1 MDNIWTM
8 VITLLGG
15 LAFFLFGMHVMSSGL
30 ERLAGG
36 RLEQVLKKMTSNT
49 FKSFLLG
56 LGITAAIQS
65 SSAVTVML
73 VGLVNSG
80 LMEIGQTIGVI
91 MGSNIGTTVTA
102 WILSLSEI
110 NSENPVINLLNPSNL
125 SPIIALIGILLIMFS
140 RKSRKKDAG
149 SICIGFAVLMA
160 GMNMMGD
167 AVAPLADS
175 PAFVSLMTAF
185 RNPLLGV
192 LAGAVFTAIIQ
203 SSSASVGILQ
213 ALSLTGSVTYGT
225 AIPIIM
231 GQNIGTCVTALIS
244 SIGVNKNAR
253 KVSVIHI
260 SFNLIG
266 TMLFLCV
273 IYGVNLLNPLQF
285 LGNTIG
291 PFEIAVSH
299 SIFNIV
305 TTAVLFPFTRQL
317 EKIANFVIRTESGSK
332 KSSKAP
338 VFLDERLL
346 NTPSFA
352 ASECNNLT
360 VKMART
366 AQDNILLA
374 LRMLQNYDK
383 KQVEKVL
390 KTENDLDTYED
401 RLGSFLVK
409 LSGKELSDSDSRT
422 TSKLLHCIGDLE
434 RIGDHAVNLV
444 KSADEIHEKGISF
457 SSEARKELTTLTK
470 ALEEI
475 LALTTE
481 AFETD
486 SVETAKK
493 VEPLEQA
500 IDFIT
505 SEIKS
510 RHVRRLQNGECTIE
524 TGFILSDLLNNYERV
539 SDHCSNIAVAI
550 IELDHQSFGT
560 HAYLNSIKSNENR
573 EFCRDYEYYVE
584 KYALR

>member
-285 LGNTIG
+285 RTGRSYCR
-291 PFEIAVSH
+291 EIEADSEDSH
-299 SIFNIV
+299 
-305 TTAVLFPFTRQL
+305 
-317 EKIANFVIRTESGSK
+317 
-332 KSSKAP
+332 
-338 VFLDERLL
+338 
-346 NTPSFA
+346 
-352 ASECNNLT
+352 
-360 VKMART
+360 
-366 AQDNILLA
+366 
-374 LRMLQNYDK
+374 
-383 KQVEKVL
+383 
-390 KTENDLDTYED
+390 
-401 RLGSFLVK
+401 
-409 LSGKELSDSDSRT
+409 
-422 TSKLLHCIGDLE
+422 
-434 RIGDHAVNLV
+434 
-444 KSADEIHEKGISF
+444 
-457 SSEARKELTTLTK
+457 RK
-470 ALEEI
+470 
-475 LALTTE
+475 
-481 AFETD
+481 
-486 SVETAKK
+486 
-493 VEPLEQA
+493 
-500 IDFIT
+500 
-505 SEIKS
+505 
-510 RHVRRLQNGECTIE
+510 
-524 TGFILSDLLNNYERV
+524 
-539 SDHCSNIAVAI
+539 
-550 IELDHQSFGT
+550 
-560 HAYLNSIKSNENR
+560 
-573 EFCRDYEYYVE
+573 
-584 KYALR
+584 

>member
-110 NSENPVINLLNPSNL
+110 NSVNPVINLLNPSNL

-317 EKIANFVIRTESGSK
+317 EKIANFVIRTDAQK
-332 KSSKAP
+332 KKGKEP

-352 ASECNNLT
+352 ASECSNLT
-360 VKMART
+360 VKMAHM
-366 AQDNILLA
+366 ACENILLS
-374 LRMLQNYDK
+374 LRLLQNYDK
-383 KQVEKVL
+383 KQAEAVL
-390 KTENDLDTYED
+390 KTENELDAYED
-401 RLGSFLVK
+401 KLGSFLVK

-422 TSKLLHCIGDLE
+422 ASKLLHCIGDLE

-457 SSEARKELTTLTK
+457 SSEARKELAILTK

-475 LALTTE
+475 LTLTTE

-539 SDHCSNIAVAI
+539 SDHCSNIAVAV

-584 KYALR
+584 KYALS